1 MRTATH
7 GAARTWI
14 ESGLWMLAVVGLGFW
29 TFAQWSAWN
38 YQREAAR
45 QLATTPLAARSPQ
58 RRLSAGE
65 PLGHLS
71 VPRLDL
77 DVVVAEGDSAGVLRR
92 AVGHVP
98 RSALPGMEG
107 NVVLAGHRDT
117 FFRPLRETRA
127 GDIIRFAT
135 PRKTYTY
142 RVQWTKVVSPSD
154 VKVMQPVP
162 ASGDAHPGV
171 LTLIT
176 CYPFYYVGPAPKR
189 FVVRA
194 LPVDATRAQG
204 AGE

>member
-7 GAARTWI
+7 RAIRTWI

-29 TFAQWSAWN
+29 MFAQWSSWN

-45 QLATTPLAARSPQ
+45 QLATPLAAGSLHRG
-58 RRLSAGE
+58 LSAGE

-127 GDIIRFAT
+127 GDIIRFTT
-135 PRKTYTY
+135 PQKTYTY
-142 RVQWTKVVSPSD
+142 RVQWTKVVSPTD
-154 VKVMQPVP
+154 VQVMQPVP
-162 ASGDAHPGV
+162 ASAAHPGV

-194 LPVDATRAQG
+194 LPVDATRAQP